1 MRESPLVLDPMIALL
16 ASDDAEL
23 TRTIGR
29 RLRDQG
35 HTLLTFRHE
44 AAPAAL
50 VQYPWQI
57 LIIDGADDSVD
68 LCQLVKRDPAMAE
81 RHILALTENPEQGI
95 RMLDAGADDFQ
106 SLPITSAELFAR
118 LGAAARIVSLKG
130 NLIVVNRQL
139 ELLTITDGLT
149 GLFTHSYIHSE
160 LNRAF
165 ASAQHQAESLSL
177 AMLDLD
183 GFKSLNDNH
192 GHPAGDHILVE
203 ISTILAGSVRASDCA
218 ARYGGDEFALLLRN
232 TTLTEAVAI
241 AERIRRNVE
250 DAVFEFGSDQIRTT
264 VSIGVAEPA
273 PGASPSQLFR
283 SADAALYRAKQSGK
297 NQVCSPLPSRPGRD
311 KRAPQKHS
319 SPV

>member
-1 MRESPLVLDPMIALL
+1 VPDPLIVLL

-44 AAPAAL
+44 TAPAAL

-57 LIIDGADDSVD
+57 LIVDGAERSAG
-68 LCQLVKRDPAMAE
+68 LCRLVKRDPAMAE
-81 RHILALTENPEQGI
+81 RHIIALTETAEQGI
-95 RMLDAGADDFQ
+95 QMLDAGADDFQ
-106 SLPITSAELFAR
+106 SLPITSAELLAR

-149 GLFTHSYIHSE
+149 GLFTHSYIHAE
-160 LNRAF
+160 VNRAL
-165 ASAQHQAESLSL
+165 ASAQHHEEKLSL

-183 GFKSLNDNH
+183 GFKSLNDKH
-192 GHPAGDHILVE
+192 GHPAGDHVLIEV
-203 ISTILAGSVRASDCA
+203 STILAGSVRASDCA
-218 ARYGGDEFALLLRN
+218 ARYGGDEFALLLRD
-232 TTLTEAVAI
+232 TTMTEAVAI

-250 DAVFEFGSDQIRTT
+250 DCLFEFGSDQIRATI
-264 VSIGVAEPA
+264 SIGVADPA
-273 PGASPSQLFR
+273 IGGSSSQLFR
-283 SADAALYRAKQSGK
+283 SADAALYRAKRSGK
-297 NQVCSPLPSRPGRD
+297 NQVCSAGTSSRRRD
-311 KRAPQKHS
+311 SQGSRKHS
-319 SPV
+319 SPA